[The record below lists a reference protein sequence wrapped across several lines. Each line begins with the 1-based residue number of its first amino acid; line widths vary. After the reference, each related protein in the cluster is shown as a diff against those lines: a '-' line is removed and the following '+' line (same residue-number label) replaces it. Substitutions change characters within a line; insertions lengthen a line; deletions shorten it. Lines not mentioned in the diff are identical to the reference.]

1 MQTTN
6 RRPLNQASVTIV
18 LTVALILLQPMTIG
32 QEPSSEDEK
41 ISTSDEILRLYEKA
55 KEAGEQVPKDVY
67 EWVKQELQSIGD
79 WEYLVI
85 EIDSADAKGLE
96 GSLNE
101 QGADRWECIWVAAI
115 GDKTR
120 LIMKRPGKSYLKHI
134 PLSQLLKLVLTGD
147 SSANEN

>member
-6 RRPLNQASVTIV
+6 GRPLNQASVTIV
-18 LTVALILLQPMTIG
+18 LTVALLLLPPMTIG

-79 WEYLVI
+79 WEYLVTDI
-85 EIDSADAKGLE
+85 QISDSREVQKR
-96 GSLNE
+96 LNE
-101 QGADRWECIWVAAI
+101 LGAERWECIWIHSSEGKASFI
-115 GDKTR
+115 F
-120 LIMKRPGKSYLKHI
+120 KRPVRSYLKNI
-134 PLSQLLKLVLTGD
+134 PFSQMMKLVPSGD
-147 SSANEN
+147 SNESGE